1 MAGDISVDP
10 EAVAQT
16 VKRLLESFD
25 KAKATADNLPGQDAG
40 GSDDPLVADLNA
52 SIRALLATLG
62 FLADGLR
69 DVVASTAED
78 VKLTLADFDAL
89 DSSLMDQLA
98 GLTAEAEQV
107 PQDTAIPASDGRPL
121 PKAAKAQGSPGW

>member
-10 EAVAQT
+10 DRVAQT

-40 GSDDPLVADLNA
+40 GTDDPVAAELNA
-52 SIRALLATLG
+52 SIRDLLETLG
-62 FLADGLR
+62 QLADGLQK
-69 DVVASTAED
+69 VVALTAEN
-78 VKLTLADFDAL
+78 VKLTLADFDEL
-89 DSSLMDQLA
+89 DSSLTDQLA
-98 GLTAEAEQV
+98 GLTAEAQGLPQV
-107 PQDTAIPASDGRPL
+107 GPARTSDGTPL